1 MQVNEWALVAFT
13 ILSQMSVGT
22 FLVLGVVYFFARR
35 KWGAEA
41 ADQLSDRALLAIGP
55 VIILAFIA
63 SLFHL
68 GNPLNAYRAVSNL
81 GGSWLSREIMSG
93 VLFAIT
99 GGLFALMQWR
109 KIGSDTLRTIIAVIA
124 ALIGL
129 FFVYA
134 MSNVYMM
141 RTVPTWNT
149 WYTPASFFTTTFLLG
164 AMAVSAAYVAT
175 YAYLSKKKPENA
187 DAQSEVLRSALYWI
201 AIASVVLLGVEFV
214 IIPAY
219 LAYMYTSVPTAILT
233 LRDVITEYGGVFIMR
248 LILVFIGAGL
258 LAISLI
264 RNALQPG
271 KESSLAIYA
280 YTAFALVL
288 VSEVLGRFLFFASF
302 SGLGLQ

>member
-13 ILSQMSVGT
+13 VLSQMSVGT
-22 FLVLGVVYFFARR
+22 FLVLGIVHFFAAR
-35 KWGAEA
+35 KGGAAA

-55 VIILAFIA
+55 VIALAFIA

-68 GNPLNAYRAVSNL
+68 GNPFNAYRAVSNL
-81 GGSWLSREIMSG
+81 GSSWLSREILSG

-99 GGLFALMQWR
+99 GGIFALMQWR
-109 KIGSDTLRTIIAVIA
+109 KIGSQTLRTIIAWIA

-129 FFVYA
+129 FFVFA

-141 RTVPTWNT
+141 RTVPTWDT

-164 AMAVSAAYVAT
+164 ALAVAVAYVAT
-175 YAYLSKKKPENA
+175 FAYLARKKPA
-187 DAQSEVLRSALYWI
+187 DVKEQGDLLRSALYWI
-201 AIASVVLLGVEFV
+201 ALASVVLLGVEFV

-219 LAYMYTSVPTAILT
+219 LAYMYTGAPTAIVA
-233 LRDVITEYGGVFIMR
+233 LRETITEFSGVFIIR

-258 LAISLI
+258 LSLALI
-264 RNALQPG
+264 RNALKPG
-271 KESSLAIYA
+271 RESSLAIYA
-280 YTAFALVL
+280 YSAFALVL
-288 VSEVLGRFLFFASF
+288 VAEVLGRFLFFASF

>member
-35 KWGAEA
+35 KWGVEA
-41 ADQLSDRALLAIGP
+41 ADKLSDRALLAIGP

-68 GNPLNAYRAVSNL
+68 GNPFNAYRAVSNL
-81 GGSWLSREIMSG
+81 GASWLSREILSG

-109 KIGSDTLRTIIAVIA
+109 KIGSNTLRTIIAVIA

-175 YAYLSKKKPENA
+175 YAYLSKQETG
-187 DAQSEVLRSALYWI
+187 QCRSAERN
-201 AIASVVLLGVEFV
+201 A
-214 IIPAY
+214 
-219 LAYMYTSVPTAILT
+219 
-233 LRDVITEYGGVFIMR
+233 
-248 LILVFIGAGL
+248 
-258 LAISLI
+258 AISTLLDSD
-264 RNALQPG
+264 R
-271 KESSLAIYA
+271 
-280 YTAFALVL
+280 
-288 VSEVLGRFLFFASF
+288 LGRPAGRGIRDHSCLP
-302 SGLGLQ
+302 GLYVYGCAVSDSHPA